1 MANSKALTSNVGAI
15 DSLLVIKP
23 GASARSAFPCKDNTG
38 GPAPETLSPNESF
51 CNREEE
57 ISISSSTWKVAT
69 LAHVLR
75 DDLGLLIVRRVVE
88 PAEGFRI
95 PN

>member
-1 MANSKALTSNVGAI
+1 MYSFKNTSNVGEV
-15 DSLLVIKP
+15 DSLLAIKP
-23 GASARSAFPCKDNTG
+23 GASARSAFPCKDNAG
-38 GPAPETLSPNESF
+38 GLAPEALSPNESF

-75 DDLGLLIVRRVVE
+75 DDLGLLIVR
-88 PAEGFRI
+88 PAAG
-95 PN
+95 